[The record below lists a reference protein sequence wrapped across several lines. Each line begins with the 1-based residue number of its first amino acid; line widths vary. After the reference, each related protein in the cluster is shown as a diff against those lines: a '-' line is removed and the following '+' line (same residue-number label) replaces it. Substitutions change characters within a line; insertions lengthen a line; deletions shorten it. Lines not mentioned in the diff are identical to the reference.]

1 MKKFWLGLVFG
12 GALWSASAQSY
23 VPIDTLDTVVRKQYA
38 EDYKKIHKDFRLELE
53 HKYSNP
59 LRRVLLT
66 TFDKVQAELIKSI
79 ESGDFSYDSR
89 FLAKLEEISHNIQ
102 KGNPSL
108 PKNLK
113 MMLSKQGELNAYNL
127 GEGTIVINMGVFQ
140 YLDNEDQLAGII
152 GHEMA
157 HQALNHVLHT
167 QTRRFE
173 MDKTKSKIAIKEVNK
188 QRYNRGAKALDY
200 VKEALY
206 AEGEDH
212 RKQELEADQ
221 LGYKLIE
228 NTKYQPQEILT
239 AFELIKQYDTLRFR
253 GVDSYIYKQL
263 FDFPEQAFQEK
274 WLLKEDFSVY
284 QDYQYIDKL
293 DKKALLSHPEL
304 DERIFNLATKHEN
317 PIIVESTSE
326 FANLKSIAQREQ
338 VPNMYF
344 NKDYGAAVYMSL
356 LYIQHKKDVDYY
368 KEWLGKIFAKIYE
381 ARKSYKLNRYLDT
394 ISPKTQSESYQQFL
408 SFMWNLNL
416 MEVKTIADHYTAE
429 SRREKNIENQ

>member
-12 GALWSASAQSY
+12 ATLWSASAQNY
-23 VPIDTLDTVVRKQYA
+23 VPIDTLDALVRKQYVV
-38 EDYKKIHKDFRLELE
+38 EYEKIHKDFKTELE
-53 HKYSNP
+53 QKYSNP

-66 TFDKVQAELIKSI
+66 TFDKVQTDFIKSI
-79 ESGDFSYDSR
+79 EAGDFSYDSR

-102 KGNPSL
+102 KDNPSL

-127 GEGTIVINMGVFQ
+127 GEGTIVVNMGVFQ

-157 HQALNHVLHT
+157 HQALNHVLQT
-167 QTRRFE
+167 QIRRFE

-188 QRYNRGAKALDY
+188 QRYNRGAKALGY
-200 VKEALY
+200 YKEVLY

-212 RKQELEADQ
+212 RKQEMEADQ
-221 LGYKLIE
+221 MGYKLLE

-239 AFELIKQYDTLRFR
+239 AFQLIKQYDTLRFR
-253 GVDSYIYKQL
+253 GVHPDIYKQL
-263 FDFPEQAFQEK
+263 FDFPEQPFQEK
-274 WLLKEDFSVY
+274 WLLKEDFSTY
-284 QDYQYIDKL
+284 QDYSYIDKL
-293 DKKALLSHPEL
+293 DEKAILSHPEL
-304 DERIFNLATKHEN
+304 DDRILNLAAKHEN
-317 PIIVESTSE
+317 SIKVTASAA

-344 NKDYGAAVYMSL
+344 NKEYGAAVYMSL
-356 LYIQHKKDVDYY
+356 LYIQQKKDVAYY
-368 KEWLGKIFAKIYE
+368 KEWLGKVFAKIYE

-394 ISPKTQSESYQQFL
+394 VTPKTQSESYQQFL
-408 SFMWNLNL
+408 SFMWNLNIQ
-416 MEVKTIADHYTAE
+416 EVKNIADYYTV
-429 SRREKNIENQ
+429 ENVPTENRGN